1 MSNPEQEPEP
11 IRIALVDD
19 QPLLR
24 AGFAMLIGS
33 QEDMSVVWQASDGDE
48 VLDLARQEPVDIIL
62 MDVQMARVNGIAATE
77 EVLPEFPDTK
87 VIMLTTFDDHNF
99 VHGAISAGASGFL
112 LKDVEPEE
120 LLSAIRTVHSGEAV
134 LSPRI
139 TAQVLQQVRSE
150 DSGEEH
156 SASHTAAAAQ
166 SGSDPATTSPSAE
179 LTPREMD
186 ILRLMALGYSNTEIS
201 EEEFVSM
208 ATVKTH
214 VRHVLTKTGSRD
226 RVQAVLYA
234 YTHGVVTVE
243 ELLSHP
249 QG

>member
-11 IRIALVDD
+11 IRIAVVDD

-33 QEDMSVVWQASDGDE
+33 QEDLSVVWQASDGDE

-77 EVLPEFPDTK
+77 EVLPVSPNTK
-87 VIMLTTFDDHNF
+87 VIMLTTFDDQNF

-120 LLSAIRTVHSGEAV
+120 LLSAIRTVHSDEAV

-139 TAQVLQQVRSE
+139 TAQVLQQVRGKDCGKDNPVS
-150 DSGEEH
+150 H
-156 SASHTAAAAQ
+156 SAAT
-166 SGSDPATTSPSAE
+166 GPPAAE

-186 ILRLMALGYSNTEIS
+186 ILRLMALGYSNTEIA

-214 VRHVLTKTGSRD
+214 VRHVLTKTESRD
-226 RVQAVLYA
+226 RVRAVLYA
-234 YTHGVVTVE
+234 YTHGIVTVE